1 MGEAAEWEIF
11 RTTGVDISD
20 EGYLDRH
27 YNGPRHK
34 HKPRT
39 TAQIKHPHA
48 RYGGSAALAKFAE
61 NLGPWLTLESVKN
74 IGPDVRAKFSSF
86 AAQLLIAGDVRALA
100 RQCNCSSI
108 SIYSDATNTK
118 KRWINVTFPVE
129 ADYGTTTVPRS
140 HHDGHY
146 LNDHPMDMD
155 VRQKI
160 KDFDRRTA
168 HALQPIKVAGRKK
181 NAIVVHYMWN
191 GNDMSPML
199 EYEDCGVIALQ
210 YFEEGATRAQRVA
223 VVFLDTTQQPS
234 KKVKKM
240 DEDHEFYLALL
251 QSSGVKMVEVTLD
264 KRPYN
269 YLCALDVTE
278 GQQVVIQARDQ
289 LMVGTITDVLA
300 EWNMDVVDQFG
311 GDLKWVI
318 SVVDISNVV
327 VYENQRKEVF
337 AKLRQSRLMEKA
349 KKFAGASNLDFNSLV
364 AQTQDKLA
372 IAHDDAG
379 VVDG

>member
-1 MGEAAEWEIF
+1 MGEMADYYEAQGW
-11 RTTGVDISD
+11 SD
-20 EGYLDRH
+20 DFEDDQPVRL
-27 YNGPRHK
+27 K

-39 TAQIKHPHA
+39 KAQIKHPHA

-61 NLGPWLTLESVKN
+61 NLGPWLSLVSIKEF
-74 IGPDVRAKFSSF
+74 GDVVQAKFETTSDK
-86 AAQLLIAGDVRALA
+86 LKIAGDIKALFIQCRGLPTDIHIYNGQKTNERWVSVRMFKDKDQQASA
-100 RQCNCSSI
+100 IRASS
-108 SIYSDATNTK
+108 
-118 KRWINVTFPVE
+118 
-129 ADYGTTTVPRS
+129 RS
-140 HHDGHY
+140 RHDGHY
-146 LNDHPMDMD
+146 LNDHQMDMD

-160 KDFDRRTA
+160 KDFDRRTT

-191 GNDMSPML
+191 GNDLSPMI

-210 YFEEGATRAQRVA
+210 HFVEGTHGAQRVA

-289 LMVGTITDVLA
+289 LMVGTVTDVLA

-372 IAHDDAG
+372 IAHDDG
-379 VVDG
+379 VVGE

>member
-1 MGEAAEWEIF
+1 MGDAADDALEHF
-11 RTTGVDISD
+11 QRTHGMS
-20 EGYLDRH
+20 LDGKNYR
-27 YNGPRHK
+27 

-74 IGPDVRAKFSSF
+74 IGAVVIAKFSTT
-86 AAQLLIAGDVRALA
+86 AEKLKVAGDVKKLA
-100 RQCNCSSI
+100 KQCHCSTA
-108 SIYSDATNTK
+108 SIYNGTGVGN
-118 KRWINVTFPVE
+118 RWVKVEFPVE
-129 ADYGTTTVPRS
+129 ADYGTTTAPRS
-140 HHDGHY
+140 RHDGHY
-146 LNDHPMDMD
+146 LNDHQMDMD

-160 KDFDRRTA
+160 KNFDRRTT
-168 HALQPIKVAGRKK
+168 HALQPIGVQGRKK

-191 GNDMSPML
+191 GNDLSPMI

-210 YFEEGATRAQRVA
+210 HFVEGTHGAQRVA

-289 LMVGTITDVLA
+289 LMVGTVTDVLA
-300 EWNMDVVDQFG
+300 EWDMDVVEQFG
-311 GDLKWVI
+311 GDLKWVVN
-318 SVVDISNVV
+318 VVDISNVV

-372 IAHDDAG
+372 IAHDDG
-379 VVDG
+379 VVGE